1 MSLSYPW
8 ISTEQLETQLG
19 AALDPD
25 IADRLVMAATQAVA
39 GQVTLVD
46 DEGEPLAN
54 VPEAVVTAVLF
65 IASEIYKASVGI
77 DGSLQVSYIET
88 LPATI
93 NTVLVRRYG
102 VLLAPWLNSGAV
114 VG

>member
-39 GQVTLVD
+39 GQVSLVD
-46 DEGEPLAN
+46 SEGEPLTD

-88 LPATI
+88 LPATL

>member
-1 MSLSYPW
+1 MSLAYPW
-8 ISTEQLETQLG
+8 ITTEQLETQLG
-19 AALDPD
+19 ATLDPD
-25 IADRLVMAATQAVA
+25 TADRLVMAATQVVA
-39 GQVTLVD
+39 GQVSLVD
-46 DEGEPLAN
+46 DEGEPLAD

-77 DGSLQVSYIET
+77 DGSLQVTYIET
-88 LPATI
+88 LPATL

-102 VLLAPWLNSGAV
+102 VMLAPWLSTGAV